1 MFAYL
6 MRKPMSSSIIRSV
19 VEHGTGAL
27 NIDLSRI
34 GSEGPLPPTARV
46 NVRKQKLNGDERKGA
61 ALGMFQSG
69 ASFVAGA
76 HPLGRYPMNV
86 ILKIQDEK
94 LKFFK
99 KV

>member
-1 MFAYL
+1 
-6 MRKPMSSSIIRSV
+6 MSSSIIRSV

-27 NIDLSRI
+27 NIDLTRI
-34 GSEGPLPPTARV
+34 GSEGPLPTARV
-46 NVRKQKLNGDERKGA
+46 SVRKQKLNGDERKGA
-61 ALGMFQSG
+61 ALGMFQPG